1 MKQTNLK
8 SKLFFGYI
16 GGAALLSAVI
26 VAVSV
31 AFRSDW
37 YFHLVT
43 PTYLYQQLLLTGIAL
58 GEWWQIAL
66 AGALL
71 AVQIGG
77 AILGICGQRKWAKA
91 LLLSAMIAHLALQ
104 LPFTLLYLF
113 ASARALFLLFPA
125 YWISVLLNVALL
137 ALWRPMTKES

>member
-1 MKQTNLK
+1 MKPANLK

-104 LPFTLLYLF
+104 LPFSLLFLI
-113 ASARALFLLFPA
+113 ASAKALFLLFPA
-125 YWISVLLNVALL
+125 YWISVLLNAALL
-137 ALWRPMTKES
+137 VLWRPMTKES

>member
-1 MKQTNLK
+1 MKPTNLK

-16 GGAALLSAVI
+16 GGSALLSVVI

-31 AFRSDW
+31 AFRCDW

-58 GEWWQIAL
+58 GEWWQIAM

-91 LLLSAMIAHLALQ
+91 LLLSALIAHLAAQ
-104 LPFTLLYLF
+104 LPYLWLLVSAETLFFLHFT
-113 ASARALFLLFPA
+113 PA
-125 YWISVLLNVALL
+125 YCISLLLIVALL

>member
-1 MKQTNLK
+1 MKPTNLK

-16 GGAALLSAVI
+16 GGATLLSAVI
-26 VAVSV
+26 VALSV

-71 AVQIGG
+71 AVPIGG
-77 AILGICGQRKWAKA
+77 AILGICGQRKCAKA
-91 LLLSAMIAHLALQ
+91 LLVSAMIAHLAAQ
-104 LPFTLLYLF
+104 LPYLWLLV
-113 ASARALFLLFPA
+113 SAESLFLLHFTPA
-125 YWISVLLNVALL
+125 YCISVVLNVALL
-137 ALWRPMTKES
+137 ALWRPMTKEC

>member
-104 LPFTLLYLF
+104 LPYLWLVACAEPLLLLYF
-113 ASARALFLLFPA
+113 TPA
-125 YWISVLLNVALL
+125 YCISAVLNGMLL